1 MEDRRVQR
9 SRDAIRTSFLALLK
23 EKRLN
28 KITVAEI
35 CRMANIG
42 RGTFYLHYTDV
53 YDLYGQIE
61 DELCQGLYQLF
72 ESCYPTT
79 TEENSRRLAEGLTL
93 YVEENK
99 DLFLLLVR
107 SENNRSLQ
115 KLLATFYEKVI
126 LESQRLHPG
135 ADLAY
140 ESVEAIFAVSGIV
153 GVLEQWLRG
162 GMRYPRTAI
171 ADMLHAIMCK
181 LNARP
186 SAPCP

>member
-1 MEDRRVQR
+1 MNDRRTAK
-9 SRDAIRTSFLALLK
+9 SKDAIRTCFLSLLK
-23 EKRLN
+23 EKKLN

-35 CRMANIG
+35 CRMADIG

-79 TEENSRRLAEGLTL
+79 DAENSRRLAEGLTL

-107 SENNRSLQ
+107 SENNRSLAARRFLR
-115 KLLATFYEKVI
+115 KGDYGEPKAPSR
-126 LESQRLHPG
+126 SQPG
-135 ADLAY
+135 IRSRRGDLRRFRHRRRAG
-140 ESVEAIFAVSGIV
+140 AMAA
-153 GVLEQWLRG
+153 R
-162 GMRYPRTAI
+162 RYALSPRRHRR
-171 ADMLHAIMCK
+171 D
-181 LNARP
+181 
-186 SAPCP
+186 APCHHVQAQCAA